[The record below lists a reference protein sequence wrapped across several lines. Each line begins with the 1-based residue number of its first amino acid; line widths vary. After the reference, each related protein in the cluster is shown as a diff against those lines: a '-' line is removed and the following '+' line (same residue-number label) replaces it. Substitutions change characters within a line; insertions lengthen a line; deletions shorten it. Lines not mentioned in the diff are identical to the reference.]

1 MPAREVIIV
10 PHPTLRKKAA
20 PVTDFGAE
28 TQQLIED
35 MIITLHQESGAGLA
49 APQVNVSQQVILVE
63 FGSEEDET
71 LPPTLYVTLNPK
83 ITRFSTE
90 TVSGAEGCLSIPGLM
105 GEVER
110 AQEIVVEGQNRHG
123 EPIKMK
129 LRGWVA
135 RIFQHEIDHLN
146 GILYTDRTTSV
157 WETDEDYNP
166 V

>member
-1 MPAREVIIV
+1 MPAREVIII

-20 PVTDFGAE
+20 PVTDFGEE

-35 MIITLHQESGAGLA
+35 MIITLHEESGAGLA

-63 FGSEEDET
+63 FGSEEDESI
-71 LPPTLYVTLNPK
+71 PPTLYVTLNPR
-83 ITRFSTE
+83 ITRFSSE
-90 TVSGAEGCLSIPGLM
+90 TVPGAEGCLSIPGLM

-110 AQEIVVEGQNRHG
+110 AQEIVVEGQDRNG
-123 EPIKMK
+123 EPIKMR

-146 GILYTDRTTSV
+146 GILYTDRTANV
-157 WETDEDYNP
+157 WETDENYNP